1 MTRKLLA
8 LALVLLAAP
17 ASAVPLGDLAP
28 GSVVYFKFNTRTA
41 AGAPITFAGAPSLTV
56 YKNASD
62 AQDGGDITLTVDFDS
77 TTGLHYVAIDTSV
90 DPTFYASGSEYQVTV
105 VQGTVNGQSVA
116 GTVIASFS
124 LDNRSALRPATAGRT
139 LVVSAGGVADA
150 QVKGMDADTVTASA
164 VAADALGSSELAT
177 TARDEIVDQAWDEL
191 LSGHAVAGSTGAAL
205 TAAGGAGDPWA
216 TTASGYG
223 ASTFGGLVAALGD
236 ADIEVTA
243 PVLEDGTISVV
254 TGDAYDIDHA
264 REISIALTS
273 APTLVGATVTLVID
287 NVLTDTATDVQ
298 TAGSATQ
305 TPRFELTAAQTA
317 LLTRT
322 GSGAYRYQVQVTWAA
337 DSPSQPAV
345 LAAGKVDVAKRA
357 AP

>member
-8 LALVLLAAP
+8 LALALLAAP
-17 ASAVPLGDLAP
+17 ASAVHLGDFPVGAT
-28 GSVVYFKFNTRTA
+28 VDFMFNTRTA
-41 AGAPITFAGAPSLTV
+41 AGAPITFAGTPGLTV
-56 YKNASD
+56 YRGSNTTED
-62 AQDGGDITLTVDFDS
+62 PGDITLVIDYDTPA
-77 TTGLHYVAIDTSV
+77 TTGMHHVTIATGG
-90 DPTFYASGSEYQVTV
+90 DPTFYVAGDYQVVV

-164 VAADALGSSELAT
+164 VAADAIGSAEVAT
-177 TARDEIVDQAWDEL
+177 TATGEIADATWDEPTP
-191 LSGHAVAGSTGAAL
+191 HSTSSTMGALL

-243 PVLEDGTISVV
+243 PVLEDGSISVV

-345 LAAGKVDVAKRA
+345 LAAGKVDVQKRF